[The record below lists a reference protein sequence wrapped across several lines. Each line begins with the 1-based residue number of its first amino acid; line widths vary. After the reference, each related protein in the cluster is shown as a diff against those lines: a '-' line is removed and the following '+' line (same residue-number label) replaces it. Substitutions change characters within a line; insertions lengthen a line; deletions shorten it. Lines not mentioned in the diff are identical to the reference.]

1 MKKFIIHFSSK
12 KYLLY
17 KNKNKDGVDKYFLF
31 KKVFIFIYLKIE
43 TSENKYFYQLPRNF
57 LVK

>member
-1 MKKFIIHFSSK
+1 MKKIILHFSSK
-12 KYLLY
+12 KNLEY
-17 KNKNKDGVDKYFLF
+17 KNKDGVDKYFLF

-43 TSENKYFYQLPRNF
+43 TSENKHFYQLPRNF